1 MVKTII
7 MFLMKSIYKVLF
19 TAIIL
24 AGLFTSC
31 FESFLEEKVYDFI
44 APNNFYKTEADA
56 EAAVNA
62 IYSRLV
68 SSEDSDISFHRASLM
83 ISEYPAECSS
93 AQTSTVPYRL
103 AFQDYTWTPN
113 TDGVELVWKFFYQ
126 VIFRCNIAIEQIPKI
141 TDGDA
146 GKIKRLEGEAHFVR
160 GLAYLYLIRLYDNIP
175 FTTSSEQKDQNLP
188 NMGTSD
194 AVLAQIIDDFKFA
207 ESILPASYTGKDVGR
222 ATKGAAQT
230 FLAKTYLT
238 MAGYPWNKTENY
250 ALAASKCED
259 VIKSGVYE
267 LDPDYRINFK
277 EAGEHNREY
286 IFDAEFQQNLNGSNW
301 VNMSS
306 IRDQNVC
313 GMAGWSSFGGTMNF
327 YEDMLA
333 LNPGDKRLA
342 TNIILSFIDTKTGEE
357 QVWGEDFDLN
367 KGLVHTWKYTD
378 PDESG
383 VGDQNSNLNY
393 HFSRYS
399 DVLLMH
405 SEAVNN
411 SSGGSFDKYYG
422 INLVRARAGL
432 APLSDLDKEA
442 FNKALIW
449 ERVVE
454 LCFEGHL
461 WYDYKRMNCMEE
473 RLARKGI
480 NIGTNKKYYVFPI
493 PVNELGRNTSLEQHP
508 LWK

>member
-1 MVKTII
+1 
-7 MFLMKSIYKVLF
+7 MKSIYK
-19 TAIIL
+19 IIFSSL
-24 AGLFTSC
+24 ILMGLMTSC
-31 FESFLEEKVYDFI
+31 FDKFLEEDVYDFLS
-44 APNNFYKTEADA
+44 PNNFYKTEADA

-68 SSEDSDISFHRASLM
+68 SSEDNDISFHRAALM
-83 ISEYPAECSS
+83 IGEYPAECSS

-103 AFQDYTWTPN
+103 AFEFYTWTPT
-113 TDGVELVWKFFYQ
+113 TDGIELVWKFFYQ
-126 VIFRCNIAIEQIPKI
+126 VVFRTNVAIENIPNI
-141 TDGDA
+141 GGDPA
-146 GKIKRLEGEAHFVR
+146 KIKRLEGEARFMR
-160 GLAYLYLIRLYDNIP
+160 GLAYLYLIRLFDNVP
-175 FTTSSEQKDQNLP
+175 LTTASEQDDQNLP

-194 AVLAQIIDDFKFA
+194 AVFKQIIEDLTFA
-207 ESILPASYTGKDVGR
+207 ESALPDSYTGTDVGR
-222 ATKGAAQT
+222 ATKGAAQA

-250 ALAASKCED
+250 ALAAAKCED
-259 VIKSGVYE
+259 IIKSGNYD
-267 LDPDYRINFK
+267 LDPNYAMNFK
-277 EAGEHNREY
+277 EAGEHNKEY

-327 YEDMLA
+327 YEDMLKN
-333 LNPGDKRLA
+333 NPGDKRLA

-357 QVWGEDFDLN
+357 KIWGKDFDVN
-367 KGLVHTWKYTD
+367 KGLVHTWKYID
-378 PDESG
+378 PEETG

-393 HFSRYS
+393 HFTRYA

-411 SSGGSFDKYYG
+411 ATGFSGSYDKYYG
-422 INLVRARAGL
+422 INLVRERAGL
-432 APLSDLDKEA
+432 AGITNLDKDA

-454 LCFEGHL
+454 LCYEGHL

-473 RLARKGI
+473 RVARKGV
-480 NIGTNKKYYVFPI
+480 NIGTDKKYYVYPI
-493 PVNELGRNTSLEQHP
+493 PVNELSRNPKLEQHP

>member
-1 MVKTII
+1 
-7 MFLMKSIYKVLF
+7 MKSIYK
-19 TAIIL
+19 IIFSSL
-24 AGLFTSC
+24 ILMGLMTSC
-31 FESFLEEKVYDFI
+31 FDKFLEEDVYDFLS
-44 APNNFYKTEADA
+44 PNNFYKTEADA

-68 SSEDSDISFHRASLM
+68 SSEDNDISFHRAALM
-83 ISEYPAECSS
+83 IGEYPAECSS

-103 AFQDYTWTPN
+103 AFEFYTWTPN
-113 TDGVELVWKFFYQ
+113 TDGIELVWKFFYQ
-126 VIFRCNIAIEQIPKI
+126 VVFRTNVAIE
-141 TDGDA
+141 
-146 GKIKRLEGEAHFVR
+146 
-160 GLAYLYLIRLYDNIP
+160 NI
-175 FTTSSEQKDQNLP
+175 P

-194 AVLAQIIDDFKFA
+194 AVFKQIIEDLTFA
-207 ESILPASYTGKDVGR
+207 ESALPDSYTGTDVGR
-222 ATKGAAQT
+222 ATKGAAQA

-250 ALAASKCED
+250 ALAAAKCED
-259 VIKSGVYE
+259 IIKSGNYD
-267 LDPDYRINFK
+267 LDPNYAMNFK
-277 EAGEHNREY
+277 EAGEHNKEY

-327 YEDMLA
+327 YEDMLKN
-333 LNPGDKRLA
+333 NPGDKRLA

-357 QVWGEDFDLN
+357 KIWGKDFDVN
-367 KGLVHTWKYTD
+367 KGLVHTWKYID
-378 PDESG
+378 PEETG

-393 HFSRYS
+393 HFTRYA

-411 SSGGSFDKYYG
+411 ATGFSGSYDKYYG
-422 INLVRARAGL
+422 INLVRERAGL
-432 APLSDLDKEA
+432 AGITNLDKDA

-454 LCFEGHL
+454 LCYEGHL

-473 RLARKGI
+473 RVARKGV
-480 NIGTNKKYYVFPI
+480 NIGTDKKYYVYPI
-493 PVNELGRNTSLEQHP
+493 PVNELSRNPKLEQHP

>member
-1 MVKTII
+1 
-7 MFLMKSIYKVLF
+7 MKSIYKILF
-19 TAIIL
+19 
-24 AGLFTSC
+24 AGLFLIGTLTSC
-31 FESFLEEKVYDFI
+31 FDGFLEEKVYDFI
-44 APNNFYKTEADA
+44 SPNNFYKTEADA

-68 SSEDSDISFHRASLM
+68 SSEDNDISFHRAALM
-83 ISEYPAECSS
+83 IGEYPAECSS
-93 AQTSTVPYRL
+93 SQTSTVPYRL
-103 AFQDYTWTPN
+103 AFEFYTWTAN
-113 TDGVELVWKFFYQ
+113 TDGIELVWKFFYQ
-126 VIFRCNIAIEQIPKI
+126 VVFRTNIAIENIPNI
-141 TDGDA
+141 TDGSPE
-146 GKIKRLEGEAHFVR
+146 KIKRLEGEARFLR
-160 GLAYLYLIRLYDNIP
+160 GLAYLYLIRLFDNVP
-175 FTTSSEQKDQNLP
+175 LTTSSEQKDQNLP

-194 AVLAQIIDDFKFA
+194 AVFAQIIEDFSFA
-207 ESILPASYTGKDVGR
+207 ESALPTGYTGNDMGR
-222 ATKGAAQT
+222 ATKGAAQA

-238 MAGYPWNKTENY
+238 MAGYPWNKTDNY
-250 ALAASKCED
+250 ALAAAKCED
-259 VIKSGVYE
+259 IIKSGVYD
-267 LDPDYRINFK
+267 LDSNYGMNFK
-277 EAGEHNREY
+277 EAGEHNKEY
-286 IFDAEFQQNLNGSNW
+286 IFDAEFHQNLNGSNW

-327 YEDMLA
+327 YNDMLE

-342 TNIILSFIDTKTGEE
+342 TNIILSFIDTQTKEE
-357 QVWGEDFDLN
+357 KVWGVDFDVN

-378 PDESG
+378 PEETG

-393 HFSRYS
+393 HFTRYA

-411 SSGGSFDKYYG
+411 ASGYSGTHDKYYG
-422 INLVRARAGL
+422 INRVRERAGL
-432 APLSDLDKEA
+432 NALAGMDQAA
-442 FNKALIW
+442 FNNALIW

-454 LCFEGHL
+454 LCYEGHL

-473 RLARKGI
+473 RVARKGI
-480 NIGTNKKYYVFPI
+480 DIGTNKKYYVFPI

>member
-1 MVKTII
+1 
-7 MFLMKSIYKVLF
+7 MKSIYKILFAGFLF
-19 TAIIL
+19 T
-24 AGLFTSC
+24 GMFTSC
-31 FESFLEEKVYDFI
+31 FDAFLEERVYDFI
-44 APNNFYKTEADA
+44 SPNNFYKTEADA

-68 SSEDSDISFHRASLM
+68 SAEDGDISFHRAALM
-83 ISEYPAECSS
+83 IGEYPAECSS
-93 AQTSTVPYRL
+93 AQASTVPYRL
-103 AFQDYTWTPN
+103 AFQDYTWTAN
-113 TDGVELVWKFFYQ
+113 TDGIEFVWKFFYQ
-126 VIFRCNIAIEQIPKI
+126 VIFRANITIEKIPGIK
-141 TDGDA
+141 DGDPA
-146 GKIKRLEGEAHFVR
+146 RIKQLEGEARFVR
-160 GLAYLYLIRLYDNIP
+160 GLAYLYLIRLFDNIP
-175 FTTSSEQKDQNLP
+175 LTTSSEQNDQNLP

-194 AVLAQIIDDFKFA
+194 DVFAQIIEDFQFA
-207 ESILPASYTGKDVGR
+207 ESALPVSHSGKDVGR

-250 ALAASKCED
+250 ASAASKCEEI
-259 VIKSGVYE
+259 IKSGTYG
-267 LDPDYRINFK
+267 LDPNYGINFK

-286 IFDAEFQQNLNGSNW
+286 IFDAEFHQNLNGSNW

-342 TNIILSFIDTKTGEE
+342 TNIILSFKDTQTGEIK
-357 QVWGEDFDLN
+357 VWGEDFDLN
-367 KGLVHTWKYTD
+367 KGMVHTWKYTD
-378 PDESG
+378 PDETG

-393 HFSRYS
+393 HFTRYS

-411 SSGGSFDKYYG
+411 AGSGGTYDKYYG
-422 INLVRARAGL
+422 INLVRERAGL
-432 APLSDLDKEA
+432 EGLAGLDKDA

-473 RLARKGI
+473 RVALKGI
-480 NIGTNKKYYVFPI
+480 NIGTNKKYYVYPI
-493 PVNELGRNTSLEQHP
+493 PVNELGRNINLEQHP

>member
-1 MVKTII
+1 
-7 MFLMKSIYKVLF
+7 MKSIYKKIF
-19 TAIIL
+19 
-24 AGLFTSC
+24 AGVICFGMLTSC
-31 FESFLEEKVYDFI
+31 FETFLEEKVYDFI
-44 APNNFYKTEADA
+44 SPINFYKTEADA

-68 SSEDSDISFHRASLM
+68 YQDDGDISFHRAALM
-83 ISEYPAECSS
+83 IGEYPAECSS

-113 TDGVELVWKFFYQ
+113 TDGVEFVWKFFYQ
-126 VIFRCNIAIEQIPKI
+126 TIFRTNIAIENIPTI
-141 TDGDA
+141 TDGDPA
-146 GKIKRLEGEAHFVR
+146 KLKRLEGEAKFVR
-160 GLAYLYLIRLYDNIP
+160 GLAYLYLIRLYDNVPLTIA
-175 FTTSSEQKDQNLP
+175 SEQKDQNLP

-194 AVLAQIIDDFKFA
+194 DVFAQIIEDFKFA
-207 ESILPASYTGKDVGR
+207 ESVLSTGYSGKDVGR

-259 VIKSGVYE
+259 VIKSGTYD
-267 LDPDYRINFK
+267 LDPNYRRNFL
-277 EAGEHNREY
+277 EEGEHNKEY
-286 IFDAEFQQNLNGSNW
+286 IFDAEFHQNITASNW
-301 VNMSS
+301 VNMFS

-313 GMAGWSSFGGTMNF
+313 KMAGWSSFGGTKNF
-327 YEDMLA
+327 YQDMLD
-333 LNPGDKRLA
+333 LNPGDKRLE
-342 TNIILSFIDTKTGEE
+342 TNIILSFVDTQSGETK
-357 QVWGEDFDLN
+357 VWGEDFDAN
-367 KGLVHTWKYTD
+367 KALVHTWKYID
-378 PDESG
+378 PNETG
-383 VGDQNSNLNY
+383 TGDGNSNINY

-405 SEAVNN
+405 SEAINN
-411 SSGGSFDKYYG
+411 GGSGTYDKYYG
-422 INLVRARAGL
+422 INLVRGRAGL
-432 APLSDLDKEA
+432 APLAGLEKDA

-473 RLARKGI
+473 RIARKGI
-480 NIGTNKKYYVFPI
+480 NIGTSKKFYVYPI
-493 PVNELGRNTSLEQHP
+493 PVNELLRNTNLEQHP

>member
-1 MVKTII
+1 
-7 MFLMKSIYKVLF
+7 MKSIYK
-19 TAIIL
+19 IL
-24 AGLFTSC
+24 LSGLALIGGLTSC
-31 FESFLEEKVYDFI
+31 FDGFLEEKVYDFI
-44 APNNFYKTEADA
+44 SPNNFYKTEADA
-56 EAAVNA
+56 NAAVNA

-68 SSEDSDISFHRASLM
+68 TNEDNDISFHRAALM

-93 AQTSTVPYRL
+93 SQTSTVPYRL
-103 AFQDYTWTPN
+103 AFEHYTWTPN
-113 TDGVELVWKFFYQ
+113 TDGIELVWKFFYQ
-126 VIFRCNIAIEQIPKI
+126 VVFRTNIAIEKIPGI
-141 TDGDA
+141 TDGNPQT
-146 GKIKRLEGEAHFVR
+146 IKRLEAEARFLR
-160 GLAYLYLIRLYDNIP
+160 GLSYLYLIRLFDNVP
-175 FTTSSEQKDQNLP
+175 FTTASEQSDQNLP

-194 AVLAQIIDDFKFA
+194 AVFAQIIEDFTFA
-207 ESILPASYTGKDVGR
+207 ESNLPVSYTGTDVGR

-250 ALAASKCED
+250 ALAAAKCED
-259 VIKSGVYE
+259 IIKSGTYDLVS
-267 LDPDYRINFK
+267 DYRSIFK
-277 EAGEHNREY
+277 EVGEHNQEY
-286 IFDAEFQQNLNGSNW
+286 IFDAEFHQNLNGSNW

-327 YEDMLA
+327 YKDMLEF
-333 LNPGDKRLA
+333 NPGDKRLE
-342 TNIILSFIDTKTGEE
+342 TNIILSFTDTKTGEE
-357 QVWGEDFDLN
+357 KVWGKDFDVN
-367 KGLVHTWKYTD
+367 QGLVHTWKYID
-378 PDESG
+378 PDETG

-393 HFSRYS
+393 HFTRYA

-411 SSGGSFDKYYG
+411 GSGGGTYDKYYG
-422 INLVRARAGL
+422 INRVRERAGMSPL
-432 APLSDLDKEA
+432 AGLDTEA

-473 RLARKGI
+473 RLARKGV
-480 NIGTNKKYYVFPI
+480 NIGTNKKFYVFPI

>member
-1 MVKTII
+1 MKLYKYII
-7 MFLMKSIYKVLF
+7 GLALLVSSSSCDFLD
-19 TAIIL
+19 
-24 AGLFTSC
+24 
-31 FESFLEEKVYDFI
+31 EEAYEFI
-44 APNNFYKTEADA
+44 TPDNFYKTEADA

-68 SSEDSDISFHRASLM
+68 SSEDNDISFHRAALM
-83 ISEYPAECSS
+83 IGEYPAECSS

-103 AFQDYTWTPN
+103 AFEFYTWTPN
-113 TDGVELVWKFFYQ
+113 TDGIELVWKFFYQ
-126 VIFRCNIAIEQIPKI
+126 VVFRTNVAIENIPSI
-141 TDGDA
+141 SGDPA
-146 GKIKRLEGEAHFVR
+146 KIKRLEGEARFMR
-160 GLAYLYLIRLYDNIP
+160 GLAYLYLIRLFDNVP
-175 FTTSSEQKDQNLP
+175 LTTASEQDNQNLP

-194 AVLAQIIDDFKFA
+194 AVFKQIIEDLTFA
-207 ESILPASYTGKDVGR
+207 ESALPDSYTGKDVGR
-222 ATKGAAQT
+222 ATKGAAQA

-250 ALAASKCED
+250 ALAATKCED
-259 VIKSGVYE
+259 IIKSGSYD
-267 LDPDYRINFK
+267 LASNYAMNFK
-277 EAGEHNREY
+277 EAGEHNKEY

-327 YEDMLA
+327 YEDMLKN
-333 LNPGDKRLA
+333 NPGDKRLA

-357 QVWGEDFDLN
+357 KVWGKDFDVN
-367 KGLVHTWKYTD
+367 RGLVHTWKYID
-378 PDESG
+378 PEETG

-393 HFSRYS
+393 HFTRYA

-411 SSGGSFDKYYG
+411 AAGFSGSYDKYYG
-422 INLVRARAGL
+422 INRVRERAGL
-432 APLSDLDKEA
+432 AGLSNLDKDA

-454 LCFEGHL
+454 LCYEGHL

-473 RLARKGI
+473 RVARKGVD
-480 NIGTNKKYYVFPI
+480 IGTSKKYYVYPI
-493 PVNELGRNTSLEQHP
+493 PVNELSRNPNLEQHP

>member
-1 MVKTII
+1 MGT
-7 MFLMKSIYKVLF
+7 L
-19 TAIIL
+19 
-24 AGLFTSC
+24 TSC
-31 FESFLEEKVYDFI
+31 FDGFLEEKVYDFI
-44 APNNFYKTEADA
+44 SPNNFYNTEADA

-68 SSEDSDISFHRASLM
+68 SSEDGDISFHRAALM
-83 ISEYPAECSS
+83 IGEYPAESSS

-103 AFQDYTWTPN
+103 AFDTYTWTPN
-113 TDGVELVWKFFYQ
+113 TDGIEQVWKFYYQ
-126 VIFRCNIAIEQIPKI
+126 VVFRTNIAIENIPKI
-141 TDGDA
+141 TDGNPE
-146 GKIKRLEGEAHFVR
+146 KLKRLEGEARFVR

-175 FTTSSEQKDQNLP
+175 FTTASEQKDQNLP

-194 AVLAQIIDDFKFA
+194 AVFAQIIEDFSFA
-207 ESILPASYTGKDVGR
+207 ESVLSVNYSGNDVGR
-222 ATKGAAQT
+222 ATKGAAQA

-250 ALAASKCED
+250 ALAASKCEEI
-259 VIKSGVYE
+259 IKSGTYDLV
-267 LDPDYRINFK
+267 PNYRTNFV
-277 EAGEHNREY
+277 EAGEHGKEY
-286 IFDAEFQQNLNGSNW
+286 IFDAEFHQNLNGSNW

-313 GMAGWSSFGGTMNF
+313 GMAGWSSFGGTKTF
-327 YEDMLA
+327 YEDMLK
-333 LNPGDKRLA
+333 LNPGDKRLE
-342 TNIILSFIDTKTGEE
+342 TNIILSFTDTKTGELK
-357 QVWGEDFDLN
+357 VWGEDYDIN
-367 KGLVHTWKYTD
+367 KGLVHTWKYID
-378 PDESG
+378 PKETG

-393 HFSRYS
+393 HFTRYA

-411 SSGGSFDKYYG
+411 ASGSTGTYDKYYG
-422 INLVRARAGL
+422 INRVRERAGL
-432 APLSDLDKEA
+432 EGLGELDKDA

-454 LCFEGHL
+454 LCYEGHL

-473 RLARKGI
+473 RVARKGI

-493 PVNELGRNTSLEQHP
+493 PVNELGRNSNLEQHV